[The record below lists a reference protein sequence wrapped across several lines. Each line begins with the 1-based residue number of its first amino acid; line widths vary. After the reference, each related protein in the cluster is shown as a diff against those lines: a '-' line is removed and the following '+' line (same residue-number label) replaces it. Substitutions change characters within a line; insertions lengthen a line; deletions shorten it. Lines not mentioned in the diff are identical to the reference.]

1 MTRKLSLTAFA
12 ATQCVFAALVATV
25 PARATTPVAD
35 SIPHYFF
42 SQWTVKSNCTEAN
55 AGPATRVQ
63 TGLKFKISSDST
75 DGTYALQTINSSG
88 KQWVSDW
95 NGIKLEYRAGTKMT
109 TIPADFTCV
118 AGAEASSAAAS
129 PLLAMS
135 GYVQTAEPQYE
146 QQHWYCLAKIGG
158 QLEHVLIFP
167 RDAKGSTSV
176 VIVLESASSGN
187 NVTLDDNGILTGD
200 E

>member
-12 ATQCVFAALVATV
+12 ATQCVFAALVATA
-25 PARATTPVAD
+25 PAHAAD
-35 SIPHYFF
+35 SIPQYFF
-42 SQWTVKSNCTEAN
+42 NQWTIKSNCTEAN

-63 TGLKFKISSDST
+63 AGLKLKISSDST
-75 DGTYALQTINSSG
+75 DGAYTLQTINSGG
-88 KQWVSDW
+88 KQWASDW
-95 NGIKLEYRAGTKMT
+95 NGIKLEYRPGTKMT

-118 AGAEASSAAAS
+118 AGAETSSAAAS

-135 GYVQTAEPQYE
+135 GYVQTVEPQYE
-146 QQHWYCLAKIGG
+146 QQHWYGTAKIGG

-167 RDAKGSTSV
+167 VDAKGSTSV
-176 VIVLESASSGN
+176 VIVLESASSRN
-187 NVTLDDNGILTGD
+187 NVSLDDNGVITGD

>member
-12 ATQCVFAALVATV
+12 AAQCVFAALVATA
-25 PARATTPVAD
+25 PAHAAD
-35 SIPHYFF
+35 SIPKYFF

-63 TGLKFKISSDST
+63 AGLKLKISSDST
-75 DGTYALQTINSSG
+75 NGSYALQTINSDG
-88 KQWVSDW
+88 KQWASDW
-95 NGIKLEYRAGTKMT
+95 NGIKLEYRPGTAMT
-109 TIPADFTCV
+109 TVPADFTCV
-118 AGAEASSAAAS
+118 AGAETSSAAAS

-146 QQHWYCLAKIGG
+146 QQHWYGLAKIGG